1 MVHPFPGFPPLRN
14 ASAER
19 RVKSNPLQ
27 INLTPKPK
35 TSSAIL
41 KILKILKILIQNQAK
56 GGKFIIYTC
65 RGEDAKHRVSTVI
78 LYKNSIMHPYTLPS
92 MEILRAAAT
101 GFESG
106 FTGFPGLTITSLVG
120 VGRLLLNGASISW
133 LSAAA

>member
-1 MVHPFPGFPPLRN
+1 MHN
-14 ASAER
+14 ASAEG

-27 INLTPKPK
+27 ITLTPKPK
-35 TSSAIL
+35 TFSAIL
-41 KILKILKILIQNQAK
+41 EILIQNQAK
-56 GGKFIIYTC
+56 VGKFQIYTC
-65 RGEDAKHRVSTVI
+65 RGEDARHRVSTVI
-78 LYKNSIMHPYTLPS
+78 LCKNSIMHPYILPS
-92 MEILRAAAT
+92 MEILRAAAI